1 MKLGGS
7 VVTDKAREASFQ
19 RGTAKRLVG
28 EVARAQ
34 VPVVLLHGAGSFGHA
49 IAARLGVGR
58 GPVEGAAGRA
68 AVSSVLASVGRLHAE
83 VVSLADEAGL
93 RPIGLPLH
101 VLARSEGDQLVDLPV
116 SRIERLLAEGHTPVL
131 HGTLVRDEDLGWR
144 VVSADEVLQNLAEEL
159 EPRLA
164 VFATDV
170 DGVFDRHPEA
180 PGATLLTSLSAAD
193 AQRVAAFEEGPGE
206 DVTGRMRG
214 KLLRALAVAEVCPVR
229 ILNGGVRGR
238 LLDALRGKNVP
249 CTRVGG

>member
-7 VVTDKAREASFQ
+7 VVTDKAREATFQ

-28 EVARAQ
+28 ELARAQ
-34 VPVVLLHGAGSFGHA
+34 VPAVLLHGAGSFGHPV
-49 IAARLGVGR
+49 AARHAIGR
-58 GPVEGAAGRA
+58 GPVDAAGRA
-68 AVSSVLASVGRLHAE
+68 GVSAVLASVGRLHAE
-83 VVSLADEAGL
+83 VVALVDEAGL
-93 RPIGLPLH
+93 RPVSLPLH

-116 SRIERLLAEGHTPVL
+116 ARVEQLLAEGHTPVL
-131 HGTLVRDEDLGWR
+131 HGTLVRDDDLGWR

-170 DGVFDRHPEA
+170 DGVFDRHPDA
-180 PGATLLTSLSAAD
+180 PGATLLTSLTPED
-193 AQRVAAFEEGPGE
+193 AQRVAAFDEGPGE

-249 CTRVGG
+249 CTRLGG